1 MHMLSSVLV
10 AGLSVATPLR
20 ALIIG
25 GGPDLKHNQVAI
37 ESNVRYVGRLLP
49 KDSESRVLF
58 ADGSMSSETV
68 LYLDSRGQSR
78 YRAPQLYRL
87 DGPARKSNVLDEFA
101 ALVSGMQSN
110 AKTPVLLYFTGHGSP
125 NAASQY
131 MNNPFDLWNS
141 EQISVR
147 EVAAAIKGMPKQTP
161 VALVMVE
168 CFSGAFGNLLF
179 EDGDPTGSVRD
190 QNLCGFFAA
199 VPQRMAAG
207 CTPEVNEANYRDFTS
222 YFFAALTGTDRLGNP
237 VTGADYDKNGK
248 VGMNEAYIYTIIH
261 DESIDTPVCTSDVFL
276 RRFVTTPDPEIMS
289 TPYGDV
295 EKWASPAQLAA
306 LRALSSAL
314 GLDTDDRL
322 TVAYNRFKNINMS
335 SDRLLDVELIRFV
348 RLAKSVVLAHTLTSS
363 GDKAVQKRFKELVK
377 AESANPLTP

>member
-1 MHMLSSVLV
+1 MLASVFAATLV
-10 AGLSVATPLR
+10 ATSLR
-20 ALIIG
+20 ALIVG

-49 KDSESRVLF
+49 KDTESRVLF
-58 ADGSMSSETV
+58 ADGSNTNETV

-87 DGPARKSNVLDEFA
+87 DGPARKANVLDEYA
-101 ALVSGMQSN
+101 ALTTAMQAN
-110 AKTPVLLYFTGHGSP
+110 PKTPVLLYFTGHGSP
-125 NAASQY
+125 NTASQY
-131 MNNPFDLWNS
+131 TNNPFDLWGS
-141 EQISVR
+141 EKISVQ
-147 EVAAAIKGMPKQTP
+147 ELAGAIRSMPKSTP

-168 CFSGAFGNLLF
+168 CYSGAFANLLF
-179 EDGDPTGSVRD
+179 EGGDPTGALREH
-190 QNLCGFFAA
+190 NLAGFYAA

-222 YFFAALTGTDRLGNP
+222 YFFAALSGTDRLGNP

-261 DESIDTPVCTSDVFL
+261 DESIDTPVCTSDAFL

-289 TPYGDV
+289 TKYSDV
-295 EKWASPAQLAA
+295 EKWAGAAQLEA
-306 LRALSSAL
+306 LRYLSSAL

-322 TVAYNRFKNINMS
+322 SVAYNRFRSINMGS
-335 SDRLLDVELIRFV
+335 EKLSDVQLIRFV
-348 RLAKSVVLAHTLTSS
+348 RLAKSVVLGHTMATSGEKS
-363 GDKAVQKRFKELVK
+363 LQKRYKELLK
-377 AESANPLTP
+377 SEAANPLTP